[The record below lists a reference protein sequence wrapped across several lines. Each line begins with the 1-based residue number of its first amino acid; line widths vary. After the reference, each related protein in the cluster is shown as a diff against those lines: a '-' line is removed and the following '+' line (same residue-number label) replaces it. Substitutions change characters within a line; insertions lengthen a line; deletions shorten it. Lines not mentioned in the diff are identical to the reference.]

1 MDFGGIITAPL
12 AGQLSDGLGLLQA
25 ARHELLLFAAFWFI
39 VGALDEIAVDLAW
52 LWLRLTGQGRT
63 ERLPRR
69 CEGQP
74 LSGRAA
80 VIVPAWR
87 EAEVIGAMVRHTLD
101 TWPQWQL
108 SLYVGCYRNDPATLA
123 AVVAAAR
130 DDPRLRIVIHE
141 NLGPTTKAD
150 CLNRL
155 YRALAEDEAR
165 SGVAFA
171 MVVIQDAE
179 DMVHPAG
186 LPAMDRAMK
195 RADFVQLPVRPEI
208 HPGSRWISAHYA
220 DEFAESHAKAM
231 VVRDRLGAA
240 LPAAGVGCAFA
251 RSVLAR
257 LEAQRRSEG
266 LTGPFASDCLTE
278 DYELG
283 LLIARM
289 GGKGRFLRLRD
300 SEGQLVATRSY
311 FPGGLEEAVRQKT
324 RWVHGI
330 ALQGWDRLGWGGRL
344 VDIWMALRDRR
355 GPLTALVLFVAY
367 LLVLVEGVVALGAV
381 AGFMPYPSL
390 SPELA
395 VMLRLTLLALAWRM
409 AFRFA
414 CTAREYGWAE
424 GLRAMVRMPVANVI
438 AILSGRRAILAYL
451 ATLRGEALVW
461 DKTAHRLHPAQFAPD
476 RPIAR

>member
-1 MDFGGIITAPL
+1 MELGGIFGTWP
-12 AGQLSDGLGLLQA
+12 GQGLGLLQA
-25 ARHELLLFAAFWFI
+25 VRYELLLFAAFWFI

-52 LWLRLTGQGRT
+52 LWLRLTGRGKA

-80 VIVPAWR
+80 VVVPAWR

-130 DDPRLRIVIHE
+130 DDPRLRIVVHDSH
-141 NLGPTTKAD
+141 GPTTKAD

-155 YRALAEDEAR
+155 YRAMAEDEAR
-165 SGVAFA
+165 SGVPFA

-186 LPAMDRAMK
+186 LAAMDRALAS
-195 RADFVQLPVRPEI
+195 ADFVQLPVRPEI

-220 DEFAESHAKAM
+220 DEFTESHAKAM
-231 VVRDRLGAA
+231 VVRDHLRAA
-240 LPAAGVGCAFA
+240 LPTAGVGCAFA
-251 RSVLAR
+251 RPMLDR
-257 LEAQRRSEG
+257 LEDLRRREG
-266 LTGPFASDCLTE
+266 LAGPFASDCLTE

-283 LLIARM
+283 LLITRL
-289 GGKGRFLRLRD
+289 GGRGRFLRLRD
-300 SEGQLVATRSY
+300 SSGELVATRSY
-311 FPGGLEEAVRQKT
+311 FPSGLEEAVRQKT

-330 ALQGWDRLGWGGRL
+330 ALQGWDRLGWKGRL
-344 VDIWMALRDRR
+344 VDIWMAMRDRR

-367 LLVLVEGVVALGAV
+367 LLVLIEGVLALSAV
-381 AGFMPYPSL
+381 SGLAPYPAI

-395 VMLRLTLLALAWRM
+395 LMLRLTLLALGWRM

-424 GLRAMVRMPVANVI
+424 GFRALLRMPVANVI

-451 ATLRGEALVW
+451 ATLKGEAVVW
-461 DKTAHRLHPAQFAPD
+461 DKTAHRLHPAAFRRDGSLAG
-476 RPIAR
+476 